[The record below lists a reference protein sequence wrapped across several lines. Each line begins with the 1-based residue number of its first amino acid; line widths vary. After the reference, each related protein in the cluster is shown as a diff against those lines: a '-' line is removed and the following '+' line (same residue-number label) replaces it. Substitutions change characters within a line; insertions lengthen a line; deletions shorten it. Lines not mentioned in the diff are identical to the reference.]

1 MERLSQKRTRQPR
14 KAKRVVSGHDS
25 LTFFFINWNFQYGG
39 AGWEAYKGRLNHQ
52 TTYLAGNNNKG
63 QWLQVDFGKVVKVTK
78 IATQGRHNANQY
90 ITKYVVSSSLDGSLF
105 QFQEHKPYT
114 VPRVG
119 CKSIR

>member
-1 MERLSQKRTRQPR
+1 M
-14 KAKRVVSGHDS
+14 
-25 LTFFFINWNFQYGG
+25 
-39 AGWEAYKGRLNHQ
+39 
-52 TTYLAGNNNKG
+52 AGNNNKG

-119 CKSIR
+119 CKSVRQISPYMHFEACSTLCGIELNTVFSKVIQKSVAQVFRPH